1 MKNSI
6 FDSPLIV
13 NQNFFQK
20 LNSLLANQIL
30 LIVCIFNKPNVW
42 YFRSLK
48 ILAIKTVI
56 PFNFA
61 KILQGRHFA
70 LDGPKN
76 FKLLPDVFF
85 LIFFFLSKNCIVEF
99 IAVFVWLLWSW
110 STIVCKI
117 YLEFARLHW
126 KSWFELKV

>member
-61 KILQGRHFA
+61 KILRGRHFA

-85 LIFFFLSKNCIVEF
+85 WYFFFFPKTVLSS
-99 IAVFVWLLWSW
+99 LLLFSFDCYEVDLQ
-110 STIVCKI
+110 S
-117 YLEFARLHW
+117 FAKYIWNLLGYT
-126 KSWFELKV
+126 ENLDLN

>member
-85 LIFFFLSKNCIVEF
+85 WYFFFFPKTVLSS
-99 IAVFVWLLWSW
+99 LLLFSFDCYKVDLQ
-110 STIVCKI
+110 S
-117 YLEFARLHW
+117 FAKYIWNLLGYT
-126 KSWFELKV
+126 ENLDLN